1 MLRTRAQS
9 LVEYAILIV
18 AVIGVVVA
26 AIGILTTVLTGL
38 LNGAANNVTF

>member
-18 AVIGVVVA
+18 AVIGIVVI
-26 AIGILTTVLTGL
+26 AIGILATTLGGL
-38 LNGAANNVTF
+38 LNSAASDISF